1 MAIDGAT
8 IALARIQPM
17 QGLEGLQAKSKAAGG
32 GGDFS
37 AKLEE
42 AVETVSRAQV
52 RADDKLQMLA
62 SGEDVDI
69 HNTMIAMQE
78 ADIALR
84 TMVSVRDKVV
94 EAYQQ
99 VMNMTI

>member
-1 MAIDGAT
+1 MAIDSAT
-8 IALARIQPM
+8 IALARMQPM
-17 QGLEGLQAKSKAAGG
+17 KGMDALKGANKADNQGNFAAQLDKAVA
-32 GGDFS
+32 S
-37 AKLEE
+37 
-42 AVETVSRAQV
+42 VSEVQNQ
-52 RADDKLQMLA
+52 ADDRLRALA

-69 HNTMIAMQE
+69 HGTMIALQE

-94 EAYQQ
+94 EAYQS

>member
-1 MAIDGAT
+1 
-8 IALARIQPM
+8 M

-32 GGDFS
+32 GDFS

-42 AVETVSRAQV
+42 AVESVSRAQV

-62 SGEDVDI
+62 SGEEVDI

>member
-1 MAIDGAT
+1 MAIDSAT
-8 IALARIQPM
+8 IALARMQPM
-17 QGLEGLQAKSKAAGG
+17 QGMDSLKKAGKVDSAGFA
-32 GGDFS
+32 D
-37 AKLEE
+37 KLEK
-42 AVETVSRAQV
+42 AVQSVGEVQV
-52 RADDKLQMLA
+52 RADEKLKGVA

-69 HNTMIAMQE
+69 HGTMIALQE

-94 EAYQQ
+94 EAYQT

>member
-1 MAIDGAT
+1 MAIDSAT
-8 IALARIQPM
+8 IALARMQPM
-17 QGLEGLQAKSKAAGG
+17 QGLEKLKSGAGTSG
-32 GGDFS
+32 ASDFS
-37 AKLEE
+37 AKLDQ
-42 AVETVSRAQV
+42 AVETVSKTQN
-52 RADDKLQMLA
+52 RADDKLQALA

-69 HNTMIAMQE
+69 HNTMIALQE

-94 EAYQQ
+94 EAYQT

>member
-1 MAIDGAT
+1 MAIDSAN
-8 IALARIQPM
+8 IALARMQPM
-17 QGLEGLQAKSKAAGG
+17 SGLENIRGATQATPTGNFSQRLEDAVQSVSEAGN
-32 GGDFS
+32 
-37 AKLEE
+37 
-42 AVETVSRAQV
+42 
-52 RADDKLQMLA
+52 RADDRLRAMA

-69 HNTMIAMQE
+69 HNTMIALQE

>member
-1 MAIDGAT
+1 MSIDAAN
-8 IALARIQPM
+8 IALARMQPM
-17 QGLEGLQAKSKAAGG
+17 AGLQNVRGATEAATSGS
-32 GGDFS
+32 FS
-37 AKLEE
+37 QRLEE
-42 AVETVSRAQV
+42 AVESVSEAGN
-52 RADDKLQMLA
+52 RADDRLRALA

-69 HNTMIAMQE
+69 HNTMIALQE